1 MQQNQC
7 SLRFHD
13 KIESGALIRDN
24 GVWRIYLVGARHR
37 VATDPAHG
45 AFFGAYD
52 KLLNRMIAGVQD
64 DMIDFHDR
72 RCAES
77 NC

>member
-13 KIESGALIRDN
+13 KIESGALIGDN
-24 GVWRIYLVGARHR
+24 GVRRIDLVSAGHR

-45 AFFGAYD
+45 AVFGT
-52 KLLNRMIAGVQD
+52 D
-64 DMIDFHDR
+64 D
-72 RCAES
+72 
-77 NC
+77 